1 MAKKEVVENDE
12 INFVD
17 VYEFFKDGWK
27 TLFIFSSVG
36 LIVGLITAFVLPEK
50 FQASALIDSASV
62 AKKSADSTAVVA
74 SSVEPVAVLAE
85 KMKSPTYYSIETI
98 EACRLANFANAPKML
113 VDRLKPSVAKASP
126 YVAVSYKA
134 PSPSEATLCLDHVLK
149 DVIQNQEKISKPL
162 INNMEVAL
170 ANAELELQANITER
184 DQQRIKNRE
193 KLKVAKMK
201 LVAAQDFVEKF
212 SKDGLQFK
220 FDDPQFSASALLL
233 STLMSKQNEIKE
245 LEIQISALEMEVAAN
260 LTDKD
265 QRVRALTNR
274 VTEMK
279 NSLLPPAT
287 KPATFASPVY
297 APDVKVEP
305 KRSVVTIAGLIAG
318 GFLGLSLLVG
328 LRIRNNLRK
337 QIEEKKAFN

>member
-1 MAKKEVVENDE
+1 MAEKEVVENDE
-12 INFVD
+12 ISLVD

-27 TLFIFSSVG
+27 ALVAFSVTG
-36 LIVGLITAFVLPEK
+36 LIIGLITALVLPEK
-50 FQASALIDSASV
+50 YQASALIDSASV
-62 AKKSADSTAVVA
+62 AKKSTESVSVA
-74 SSVEPVAVLAE
+74 ANSVEPVSVLAE
-85 KMKSPTYYSIETI
+85 KMKSPTYYSIGTI
-98 EACRLANFANAPKML
+98 EACQLDGFANAPRML

-126 YVAVSYKA
+126 YVSVSYKA
-134 PSPSEATLCLDHVLK
+134 ASPAEATKCLDHVLK
-149 DVIQNQEKISKPL
+149 DVIQNQEKIAKPL

-201 LVAAQDFVEKF
+201 LVAAQEFVQKF
-212 SKDGLQFK
+212 SKDSLQFK

-233 STLMSKQNEIKE
+233 STLMGKQNEIKE

-265 QRVRALTNR
+265 QRVRALTNQ

-287 KPATFASPVY
+287 KPATFAAPVY

-305 KRSVVTIAGLIAG
+305 KRSVATVIGLIVG
-318 GFLGLSLLVG
+318 GLIGLSLLVG
-328 LRIRNNLRK
+328 LRIRNNLRS
-337 QIEEKKAFN
+337 QLAEKNTSS

>member
-1 MAKKEVVENDE
+1 MAEKEVVDNDE

-27 TLFIFSSVG
+27 TLAVFSCIG
-36 LIVGLITAFVLPEK
+36 LLAGLITAYALPEK
-50 FQASALIDSASV
+50 FQASALIDSAS
-62 AKKSADSTAVVA
+62 VVA

-85 KMKSPTYYSIETI
+85 KMKSPTYYSMQTI
-98 EACRLANFANAPKML
+98 EACKLGETANAPKVL
-113 VDRLKPSVAKASP
+113 VDRPKPSVAKASP
-126 YVAVSYKA
+126 YVSLSYKA
-134 PSPSEATLCLDHVLK
+134 KSPAEATQCLDHVLK

-170 ANAELELQANITER
+170 ANAESELKANITER